1 MRTETGITWLEGEL
15 AVGPG
20 SEHEMTAPHE
30 IWRQVADRWSEVYAQ
45 IDEGQW
51 DNPTPCE
58 GWTVRDLVDHLQWH
72 VTALRMLGADTQPG
86 GGWEEIRSDLD
97 ALLSDPSRLEGNVDD
112 FGGMPK
118 SALAAFLVG
127 DRLIHTWD
135 LARSIGVDET
145 LPPDAVAATME
156 GLQHVPVELLRGRNP
171 LGLNMM
177 GDPVAVPDGVTDQ
190 DKMLAYTGRRP

>member
-1 MRTETGITWLEGEL
+1 MRTETGNILQGGL

-20 SEHEMTAPHE
+20 SEHEMTAPNE

-45 IDEGQW
+45 IGDGQW
-51 DNPTPCE
+51 DNPTPCQ
-58 GWTVRDLVDHLQWH
+58 GWTVRDLVDHLHWY

-97 ALLSDPSRLEGNVDD
+97 ALLSDPSRLEGNVDQ

-118 SALAAFLVG
+118 SALAAFLIG

-177 GDPVAVPDGVTDQ
+177 GDPVAVPDDVTDQ

>member
-1 MRTETGITWLEGEL
+1 
-15 AVGPG
+15 
-20 SEHEMTAPHE
+20 MTAPHE
-30 IWRQVADRWSEVYAQ
+30 IWGQVADRWSEVYAQ
-45 IDEGQW
+45 IRDGQW
-51 DNPTPCE
+51 DSPTPCE

-72 VTALRMLGADTQPG
+72 VTALQMLGADTQPG
-86 GGWEEIRSDLD
+86 GGWEDIRSDLD
-97 ALLSDPSRLEGNVDD
+97 ALLSDPSRLEGNVND
-112 FGGMPK
+112 FGGMPR

-171 LGLNMM
+171 LGLDMM
-177 GDPVAVPDGVTDQ
+177 GDAVAVPDDVTDQ
-190 DKMLAYTGRRP
+190 DKMLAYAGRRP